1 MRGSLGDQ
9 ALKRVGARQIEFTS
23 SSFLVESAS
32 DAATKF
38 AGDEVGKV
46 YSRSTN
52 PTVRGFELRLAALGE
67 SEYAVATASGI
78 SAILALCVTHLRE
91 GDHVLCPRYIFGTVS
106 LFENTLGKFGVDITV
121 VSPTQAN
128 AWREAATTKTRLWFL
143 RRHRIR

>member
-38 AGDEVGKV
+38 AGDEVGNV

-52 PTVRGFELRLAALGE
+52 PTVRRFELRLAALGGG
-67 SEYAVATASGI
+67 VNMR
-78 SAILALCVTHLRE
+78 LRLLR
-91 GDHVLCPRYIFGTVS
+91 VFQR
-106 LFENTLGKFGVDITV
+106 
-121 VSPTQAN
+121 
-128 AWREAATTKTRLWFL
+128 FL
-143 RRHRIR
+143 PCA